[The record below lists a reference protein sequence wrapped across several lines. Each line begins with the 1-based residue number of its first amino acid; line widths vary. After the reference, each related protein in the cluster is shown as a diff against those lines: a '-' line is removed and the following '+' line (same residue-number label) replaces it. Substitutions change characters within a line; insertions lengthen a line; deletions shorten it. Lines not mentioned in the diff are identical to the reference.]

1 MKGNKKTLLAVTVL
15 AVAAALMLGI
25 WYFNRPEPVQGD
37 KTVVVEVI
45 HSDDSTKEFTYY
57 TDAEYLG
64 ELLVE
69 EKLAEGTEGQ
79 FGLYITTVDGE
90 TAQESENQWWCIT
103 KGGERVN
110 TGADTTPVVDGDHFE
125 LTMSTY

>member
-64 ELLVE
+64 ERCV
-69 EKLAEGTEGQ
+69 
-79 FGLYITTVDGE
+79 
-90 TAQESENQWWCIT
+90 
-103 KGGERVN
+103 
-110 TGADTTPVVDGDHFE
+110 
-125 LTMSTY
+125 